1 LTGIFGT
8 GALIQTDINLVLQVV
23 MLIIIVVGLVY
34 KSKRKFKIHGELM
47 GTAVILH
54 LISLFAVML
63 PSFNKNYEYFRT
75 TTSEL
80 GVQTIWIH
88 AVPGAIALILGIVLV
103 AAWALHP
110 YNIASCSKLKRIMD
124 ITTLLWLISLIF
136 GIAAYV
142 VFYV

>member
-1 LTGIFGT
+1 MLTGIFGT

-34 KSKRKFKIHGELM
+34 KSKRKFKIHGGLM
-47 GTAVILH
+47 GIAVILH

-63 PSFNKNYEYFRT
+63 PSFNDGYDYFT
-75 TTSEL
+75 TATSEL

-103 AAWALHP
+103 AAWALTS
-110 YNIASCSKLKRIMD
+110 I
-124 ITTLLWLISLIF
+124 
-136 GIAAYV
+136 
-142 VFYV
+142 